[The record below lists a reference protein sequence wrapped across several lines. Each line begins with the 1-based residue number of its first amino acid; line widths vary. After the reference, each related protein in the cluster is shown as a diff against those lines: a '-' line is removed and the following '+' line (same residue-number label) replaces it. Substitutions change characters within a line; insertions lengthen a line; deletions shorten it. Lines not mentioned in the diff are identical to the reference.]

1 MSAIDDDPPTDL
13 AMLDEAS
20 RDGRLW
26 VACDSNDVPVGFAY
40 TRTIDACPHI
50 QELAVLHA
58 CQRRGIGARL
68 IEAIAGAARRTGA
81 EAVTLTTFGDVP
93 WNGPY
98 YGRLGFRALAANE
111 LSAALRQVFAE
122 EEALGLDVSR
132 RVAMRLD
139 LRASIAMR

>member
-1 MSAIDDDPPTDL
+1 
-13 AMLDEAS
+13 MLDEAS

-40 TRTIDACPHI
+40 TRSIDDCPHI

-98 YGRLGFRALAANE
+98 YGRLGFRTLAANE
-111 LSAALRQVFAE
+111 LSAALRKVFAE
-122 EEALGLDVSR
+122 EETLGLDVSR